1 MFTGI
6 IKEVGNVQ
14 QKQMLGSAA
23 RFCFFAPHTVQESER
38 GDSICVN
45 GICLTASH
53 LTKDCFWADLSE
65 ETLKRSSMS
74 KILVNDEVNIEPSLR
89 PSDRLGGHIVSG
101 HVDAVGYI
109 NELTKT
115 ENFFTLKFSFPNTL
129 APLIAEKGSIAL
141 DGISLTIANVNE
153 QQAGVALIPHTV
165 EQTNLRNKKVGEAI
179 NIEVDMLARYVQRL
193 LSFEQDEPNTG
204 LTAVKLQQYGYY

>member
-6 IKEVGNVQ
+6 IKEVGKVQ
-14 QKQMLGSAA
+14 QKQMLGLAG
-23 RFCFFAPHTVQESER
+23 RFCFFAPKTVQESER

-53 LTKDCFWADLSE
+53 LTKDSFWADLSE
-65 ETLKRSSMS
+65 ETLKRSTMG

-115 ENFFTLKFSFPNTL
+115 ENYWTLRFSFPNTL

-141 DGISLTIANVNE
+141 DGISLTITDVDD
-153 QQAGVALIPHTV
+153 QQAGIALIPHTV
-165 EQTNLRNKKVGEAI
+165 EHTNLRNKKVGDSI
-179 NIEVDMLARYVQRL
+179 NMEVDMLARYVQRL
-193 LSFEQDEPNTG
+193 LSFKQDEPNTG
-204 LTAVKLQQYGYY
+204 LTAVKLQQYGY